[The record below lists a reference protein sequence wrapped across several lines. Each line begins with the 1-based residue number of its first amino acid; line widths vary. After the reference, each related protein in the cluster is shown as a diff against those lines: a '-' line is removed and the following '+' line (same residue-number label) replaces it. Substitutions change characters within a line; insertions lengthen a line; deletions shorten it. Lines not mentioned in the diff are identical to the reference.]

1 MKQFA
6 IGIAVLSMVSGPVVA
21 DHSTFGQYVSDKL
34 TKENVGRA
42 VGAGVG
48 ALIGSRIGDGRG
60 QLAAVAAGT
69 LAGYWIGGNVGRRLN
84 QSDRR
89 GIQSTTETALR
100 SGRSQS
106 WRNPDTGVVT
116 RVSVQDRYTKP
127 RYGGQK
133 GLRAPLRQAPPIEVI
148 NDYYTAQTSS
158 NVRGG
163 PGTDFAIVGKLGQG
177 EPAPVVGKVVGKPW
191 YMVAEGGVGYGF
203 VYAPLMVRSNRDTVV
218 DNALRTDAA
227 QRVARAPEPL
237 QRNCSRL
244 TQEIILPDGTREQ
257 KNIHACQRANGTWEA
272 A

>member
-1 MKQFA
+1 MKQFVVA
-6 IGIAVLSMVSGPVVA
+6 IAVLSMVSSPVLA
-21 DHSTFGQYVSDKL
+21 DHSKFGQYLGDKL
-34 TKENVGRA
+34 SKENVGRA

-60 QLAAVAAGT
+60 KIAAVAAGT

-84 QSDRR
+84 SSDRR

-106 WRNPDTGVVT
+106 WRNPDTGVMT
-116 RVSVQDRYTKP
+116 RVSVQDRYTTP
-127 RYGGQK
+127 RYVDQG
-133 GLRAPLRQAPPIEVI
+133 GLRARLQQAPPIEVI
-148 NDYYTAQTSS
+148 NSYYLAQTTS

-163 PGTDFAIVGKLGQG
+163 PGTNFVIVGKLDKG
-177 EPAPVVGKVVGKPW
+177 ESVPVVGKVVGKPW

-203 VYAPLMVRSNRDTVV
+203 VYAPLMVRSNNYTAV
-218 DNALRTDAA
+218 DNALRADAA
-227 QRVARAPEPL
+227 QRVVRVPEPL

-257 KNIHACQRANGTWEA
+257 KDIHACQQANGTWEA